1 MTHFATLGQTAHRH
15 SVRSVGKREGDAIL
29 DRHIYACIYYEMKVI
44 RWMEVPL
51 PVHQLRAVGA
61 VAISAAQTDECYC
74 RKPQLTMVVQAAL
87 L

>member
-1 MTHFATLGQTAHRH
+1 
-15 SVRSVGKREGDAIL
+15 
-29 DRHIYACIYYEMKVI
+29 MKVI

-87 L
+87 SVGIHVILVYLRV